1 MMAMATQVIWYIRII
16 EILSLLIAFVLVA
29 LAYGGYRK
37 SGSRTMLLAALGF
50 AMLGVASLIEG
61 LLYEELGLPLEEAHA
76 FRSTLTALGL
86 IILLYSIHKTG

>member
-1 MMAMATQVIWYIRII
+1 MAGEVIWYVRIV

-37 SGSRTMLLAALGF
+37 SGNKTMLLGALGF
-50 AMLGVASLIEG
+50 GMLGVASLTEG
-61 LLYEELGLPLEEAHA
+61 ILFEGLGLPLEEAHA

-86 IILLYSIHKTG
+86 IILLYSIHKTS